1 LVAVLFKIKQE
12 DGQGIGEPS
21 FKIAWQELPKKL
33 RKSEHLA
40 TDASNNKHEGIYR
53 HGERPWIAKFNS
65 KGLFKKM
72 RWIQADEMADTELR
86 FEVDIDG
93 DGLIGPVPM
102 PEPPLPEKPESPEIA
117 PPPSST
123 PADTTRPNATISS
136 DANRTTNGDVTFTI
150 SFTESGKWSDRRWHQ
165 HQQCHQRHVHK
176 RGWPHLRAGGTP
188 TANSSGIITVEVM
201 GNTARDAAGNG
212 NTAATS
218 TPLPFDIE
226 APTLIISSPT
236 IRSRLTTT
244 MARSASR
251 SQNLWKVLMQ
261 QM

>member
-1 LVAVLFKIKQE
+1 
-12 DGQGIGEPS
+12 
-21 FKIAWQELPKKL
+21 
-33 RKSEHLA
+33 
-40 TDASNNKHEGIYR
+40 
-53 HGERPWIAKFNS
+53 
-65 KGLFKKM
+65 
-72 RWIQADEMADTELR
+72 
-86 FEVDIDG
+86 
-93 DGLIGPVPM
+93 
-102 PEPPLPEKPESPEIA
+102 
-117 PPPSST
+117 
-123 PADTTRPNATISS
+123 
-136 DANRTTNGDVTFTI
+136 
-150 SFTESGKWSDRRWHQ
+150 
-165 HQQCHQRHVHK
+165 
-176 RGWPHLRAGGTP
+176 
-188 TANSSGIITVEVM
+188 M